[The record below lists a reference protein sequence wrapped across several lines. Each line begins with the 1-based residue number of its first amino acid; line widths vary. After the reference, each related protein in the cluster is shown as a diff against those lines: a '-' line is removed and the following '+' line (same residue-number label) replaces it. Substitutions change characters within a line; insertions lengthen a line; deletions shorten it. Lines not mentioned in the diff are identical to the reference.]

1 MGGLAGVTADTG
13 TDERKGGNGVR
24 VAMGVVTKGG
34 SGVLE
39 AMGVMALGVRAASEF
54 GTAMVIDLPA
64 SSPRSF
70 LTAPPPMA

>member
-1 MGGLAGVTADTG
+1 MVGDTGEAATVDPAGLAADTAPN
-13 TDERKGGNGVR
+13 ERKGGNGVL
-24 VAMGVVTKGG
+24 A
-34 SGVLE
+34 